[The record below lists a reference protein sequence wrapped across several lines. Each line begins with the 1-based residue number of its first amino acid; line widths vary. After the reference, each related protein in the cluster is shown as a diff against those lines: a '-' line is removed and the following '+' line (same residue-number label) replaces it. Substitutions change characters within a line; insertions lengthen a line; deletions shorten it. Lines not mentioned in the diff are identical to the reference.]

1 MPHIRMCIKRMH
13 ARLARGSSSAVA
25 EIEHCLIVSTAEAE
39 NKHDNPHAVLI
50 GL

>member
-1 MPHIRMCIKRMH
+1 MCIKRMH
-13 ARLARGSSSAVA
+13 ARGYSSAVA